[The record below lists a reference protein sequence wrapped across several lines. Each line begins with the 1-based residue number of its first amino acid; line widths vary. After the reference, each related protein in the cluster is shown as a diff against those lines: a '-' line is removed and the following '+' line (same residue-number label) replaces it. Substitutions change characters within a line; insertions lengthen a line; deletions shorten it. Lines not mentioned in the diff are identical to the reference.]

1 MPPIKVSLAT
11 AAALILLAGC
21 SRDNEIVDA
30 AGGIAVTRSACPA
43 VAIPDY
49 TGDVTLFNPPAS
61 RESRAI
67 DVVATIT
74 NVRAT
79 CDDSGSELVS
89 NVTFDVVARREQGT
103 EARDV
108 TLPYFVSVVRG
119 GSTVVSK
126 RLSSVTLR
134 FADGQQRTVAQGS
147 GNGTVNKAAAT
158 LSEEVRKQI
167 TRRRKPGDADA
178 AVDPM
183 ANPETRAAV
192 LRSSFE
198 LLVGFQVND
207 DQLRYNVTR

>member
-1 MPPIKVSLAT
+1 MKVSLAA

-49 TGDVTLFNPPAS
+49 TGDVTLFNPPSS

-79 CDDSGSELVS
+79 CDDSGSDLVS
-89 NVTFDVVARREQGT
+89 NVTFDVLARREQGT
-103 EARDV
+103 EAREV
-108 TLPYFVSVVRG
+108 TLPYFASVVRG
-119 GSTVVSK
+119 GSNVVSK
-126 RLSSVTLR
+126 RLGHITLR
-134 FADGQQRTVAQGS
+134 FAEGQQRTVAQGS
-147 GNGTVNKAAAT
+147 ASGTVNKAAAT
-158 LSEEVRKQI
+158 LPEEVRRQI
-167 TRRRKPGDADA
+167 NRRRKPGDADA
-178 AVDPM
+178 AVDPL
-183 ANPETRAAV
+183 ANPETRALV
-192 LRSSFE
+192 SRSSFE
-198 LLVGFQVND
+198 ILLGFQVND